1 MEKKIL
7 GAIGAAVAIAMT
19 ILVLL
24 PTSITPNSPPEPIST
39 SHNEKLGMVINPP
52 TKEVTL
58 SSLRQVYSEA
68 SNTGIGRNNLYL
80 FWNHIE
86 PQADQYNWKDTDIIM
101 DLNKQNG
108 LSVTLYFSVI
118 NGRITGPYPDWMGQ
132 QKLGPLLEQN
142 LVKTLDAVL
151 SRYEIIDHVII
162 GGDLDSYF
170 SDAGGNV
177 EQYKEFF
184 NNVYTELKQKH
195 PNVKFGNGFSLN
207 NMINKDLGH
216 YVSDVGGGDFVAFTY
231 LPVDRLNDI
240 SKTPEE
246 AQKDL
251 QTALDLVPD
260 KKVGIFE
267 ISWSTSDFVNGSE
280 QNQTKFISESYDFYR
295 KNTSK
300 FEFFTWYR
308 QYDRP
313 EGTCGVEQNLPS
325 PKITLEA
332 GSGLGGNE
340 YVKERLSKYT
350 CNAGLIKTD
359 NTQKS
364 GWTEIKKQIQLSTSP

>member
-1 MEKKIL
+1 MDKKIL
-7 GAIGAAVAIAMT
+7 GAIGAAVVIAMAV
-19 ILVLL
+19 LVLL
-24 PTSITPNSPPEPIST
+24 PNSPPSPAPEPIQT
-39 SHNEKLGMVINPP
+39 SHNEKLGIVVNPP
-52 TKEVTL
+52 SSQVTL
-58 SSLRQVYSEA
+58 AQLKKVYSEA
-68 SNTGIGRNNLYL
+68 SLTGIGRNNVYL

-86 PQADQYNWKDTDIIM
+86 PQKDEYNWKDTDIVM

-108 LSVTLYFSVI
+108 LAVTLYFSVI

-132 QKLGPLLEQN
+132 PSLGQTLEKN
-142 LVKTLDAVL
+142 LVKTLDVVL
-151 SRYEIIDHVII
+151 NRYDAIDHVII
-162 GGDLDSYF
+162 GGELDSYF
-170 SDAGGNV
+170 NDANGNV

-195 PNVKFGNGFSLN
+195 PNVQFGNAFSLN
-207 NMINKDLGH
+207 NIVNKDLDH
-216 YVSDVGGGDFVAFTY
+216 YVSDVNVGDFVAFTY

-240 SKTPEE
+240 SKTPED

-251 QTALDLVPD
+251 QKALDLVPD
-260 KKVGIFE
+260 KKIGIFE

-295 KNTSK
+295 KNASK

-313 EGTCGVEQNLPS
+313 EGTCGIEQNFPS
-325 PKITLEA
+325 PKITIGL

-359 NTQKS
+359 DTQKS
-364 GWTEIKKQIQLSTSP
+364 GWNEIKKQIQLSANS

>member
-1 MEKKIL
+1 VDKKIL
-7 GAIGAAVAIAMT
+7 GAIGAAIAVAMAV
-19 ILVLL
+19 LVLL
-24 PTSITPNSPPEPIST
+24 PNSPPNSAPEPTQT
-39 SHNEKLGMVINPP
+39 SHNEKLGIVINPP
-52 TKEVTL
+52 SNEVTL
-58 SSLRQVYSEA
+58 DNLKKVYYEA
-68 SNTGIGRNNLYL
+68 SLTGIGRNNMYL

-86 PQADQYNWKDTDIIM
+86 PQKDEYNWKDTDILM

-108 LSVTLYFSVI
+108 LAVTLYFSVV
-118 NGRITGPYPDWMGQ
+118 NGRITGPYPDWMGEPR
-132 QKLGPLLEQN
+132 LGQALAKN
-142 LVKTLDAVL
+142 LVKTLDVVL
-151 SRYEIIDHVII
+151 SRYDIVDHVII
-162 GGDLDSYF
+162 GGELDSYF
-170 SDAGGNV
+170 GDADGSV
-177 EQYKEFF
+177 EQYNEFF

-195 PNVKFGNGFSLN
+195 PNVQFGNAFSLN
-207 NMINKDLGH
+207 NIVNKNLDH
-216 YVSDVGGGDFVAFTY
+216 YVSDVSVGDFVAFTY

-240 SKTPEE
+240 SKSTED

-251 QTALDLVPD
+251 QKALDLVPD

-295 KNTSK
+295 KNASK

-313 EGTCGVEQNLPS
+313 EGTCGIDQNFPS
-325 PKITLEA
+325 PKITMGLD
-332 GSGLGGNE
+332 SGLGGNE

-359 NTQKS
+359 DTQKS
-364 GWTEIKKQIQLSTSP
+364 GWNEIKKQIQLSANS